1 MVNGALWRV
10 RVRRP
15 PGARRRTAV
24 REEPNLLQALTLV
37 TAMLLL
43 FAGGVIAAVARS
55 QANRKDP
62 TWMPWGD
69 IGLPPLQWPWLLSY
83 VFLALGFLLFTIA

>member
-1 MVNGALWRV
+1 M
-10 RVRRP
+10 
-15 PGARRRTAV
+15 

-43 FAGGVIAAVARS
+43 FAGGVIATVARS
-55 QANRKDP
+55 QANRNDP

-69 IGLPPLQWPWLLSY
+69 IRLPPLRWPWLLSY
-83 VFLALGFLLFTIA
+83 VFLALGFLLFAIT